1 MKARK
6 LSRRQFLVASAAS
19 VAVIAGGA
27 VAVAKL
33 AQPDGGDI
41 PATYYALHQKSIM
54 ASFDETMT
62 FMRPFLAA
70 KVGEADAEAVIK
82 ATRVE
87 YAALILQLPYIG
99 GDANEL
105 TGNLSQ
111 SAGALAF
118 YRVMKARGRPV
129 EEVGEILYKGYEA
142 QMANT
147 PAWVLSIWGVL
158 QSMGLDAG
166 QAEKDA
172 ATSQQRAYP
181 GDWVTTY
188 VKGDGQ
194 SFDWGVDYTE
204 CGICKFFH
212 AQGAD
217 ELTPYLCQ
225 LDYPASR
232 VYNQG
237 LERTE
242 TLAQG
247 GRRCDF
253 RYKRGRP
260 TPSGWPPP
268 WLKG

>member
-1 MKARK
+1 MKVRK
-6 LSRRQFLVASAAS
+6 LSRRQFLVASAAT
-19 VAVIAGGA
+19 VAVVAGGA
-27 VAVAKL
+27 VGVSKL
-33 AQPDGGDI
+33 TQPAGGDS
-41 PATYYALHQKSIM
+41 PATYYASHQKAIM
-54 ASFDETMT
+54 ASFDETLT
-62 FMRPFLAA
+62 CMRPFLAA
-70 KVGEADAEAVIK
+70 KVGAADAEAAIQ

-87 YAALILQLPYIG
+87 YTALIPQLPYIG

-142 QMANT
+142 QMASA

-158 QSMGLDAG
+158 QAMGLDAG

-172 ATSQQRAYP
+172 ATSQRRAYP
-181 GDWVTTY
+181 ADWVTTF

-225 LDYPASR
+225 LDYPASQ

-260 TPSGWPPP
+260 TPAGWPPP
-268 WLKG
+268 WRKS